1 MSFQLDAVFATTS
14 TRRLD
19 AVGALVR
26 RGRTRVRVPR
36 ESCGG
41 FATASLAHSISFPKK
56 LNVEYKVSFRVRRT
70 SRYSRAVARRVPRR
84 RS

>member
-1 MSFQLDAVFATTS
+1 MGQDDPPNYDAATLVTVPLDGLKGPS
-14 TRRLD
+14 HR
-19 AVGALVR
+19 
-26 RGRTRVRVPR
+26 
-36 ESCGG
+36 
-41 FATASLAHSISFPKK
+41 ISFPKK